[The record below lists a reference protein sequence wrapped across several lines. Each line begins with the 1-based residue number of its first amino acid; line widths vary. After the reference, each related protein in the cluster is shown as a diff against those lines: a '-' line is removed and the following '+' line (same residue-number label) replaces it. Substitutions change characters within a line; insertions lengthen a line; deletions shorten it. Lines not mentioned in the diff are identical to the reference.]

1 MEEEDNTKTND
12 DILTALLSMGFELE
26 DCQAAVQ
33 LGKLTVESAVE
44 WLLSRNSQPKENAH
58 RTANVCKLYMDPTE
72 VSNMDTFN
80 AGSSVDASASQ
91 ADGGSSPDCQPN
103 KPVSEAAE
111 EGDVVHDEEK
121 DAIQTRMFIND
132 KQREMK
138 KLFEEKQRNE
148 AKKQAILEKKQ
159 NKSARELVLKQIAED
174 REKQKTLHSSPT
186 KTNTSSPTTPTA
198 PTSENADNTSDD
210 TSQTPLTCNVL
221 IRHPNGQ
228 SLRNIF
234 DSDKHLQDVWD
245 YASDYFQEMENM
257 CLIQPFPRRDFTK
270 EDATKSLIEL
280 GLCPSVALVLKETD
294 GSQQAF
300 VSQGFNYQVAFQ
312 RTQVPRFLGLSDD
325 DDDDDDDDDS
335 VTSRSGFHSWGQG
348 QRLGEEGENE
358 EPHQEDPDAQN
369 QDHADDDELYELQ
382 DDGLLHHIDAFPVE
396 PRGGV
401 FSGVGMRLLP
411 EGDPRNET
419 FPEQNTSHMRE
430 LAVAAANTRHEHQSR
445 SRSPSSQH
453 RHPHHVQHQH
463 PPPPPQQQI
472 PHHRHH
478 HHHYHHHY
486 HPSVPTLAQ
495 LCLQYI
501 AVHFL
506 NPKEPTVSLNGLSE
520 QPAQALL
527 DYLRKEKLLKPRT
540 FRILH
545 AFLPCQLQKMCFD
558 SYAYVTNELLYEIRM
573 HTNLVHLSLN
583 SCSLITDSGL
593 QPLTA
598 LKKLKTLKLGSCRQ
612 LTDNCL
618 TPISALQSLATLV
631 LENTRVTDAGIIQ
644 YITDISMHQ
653 PPTLKC
659 LNLNRT
665 SATHKIFGPLTEL
678 PKLKVLLLEQT
689 MVSSLAGVEEL
700 AQLITLNISH
710 TKVDTDSIRFLSD
723 HQNLKY
729 LSLAHTS
736 NIQGDQALQY
746 VKSLKLKEIKL
757 PSRHHTT
764 DEGVLHLSEIPLSTL
779 DLTNYINVGDIGMT
793 GVGKIHSLRVLLLGN
808 TRLTDTGVNSL
819 KDLCNLEVL
828 YLDKTKM
835 TNACAAVFQSFPKLL
850 ELSLASTRISS
861 RFLKTQHLNNCV
873 MLERLNLS
881 KTRIDDT
888 GLVCLHLPL
897 LTLLN
902 LDGTRV
908 RPTAVSELKGCPK
921 LQRVT
926 LNNLVT
932 VSNNDDVTADSE
944 EDQQQQQQQAQQQQ
958 QQAQQLEQQD
968 VGGL

>member
-1 MEEEDNTKTND
+1 M
-12 DILTALLSMGFELE
+12 L
-26 DCQAAVQ
+26 
-33 LGKLTVESAVE
+33 
-44 WLLSRNSQPKENAH
+44 WLLSRNSQPNVKAPQ
-58 RTANVCKLYMDPTE
+58 TANTCRLYLDPRE
-72 VSNMDTFN
+72 VSNMD
-80 AGSSVDASASQ
+80 ASAVSISNASGLQTDVDDSSSSHLNSPSSQ
-91 ADGGSSPDCQPN
+91 LKEKEQKEEMEGQGGD
-103 KPVSEAAE
+103 ETE
-111 EGDVVHDEEK
+111 TVH
-121 DAIQTRMFIND
+121 TRMFVNE

-138 KLFEEKQRNE
+138 QKFEEKQRNE
-148 AKKQAILEKKQ
+148 AQKKAILEKMQ
-159 NKSARELVLKQIAED
+159 NKSARELVLKQIADD
-174 REKQKTLHSSPT
+174 RQHQKLLHSSPVSANVT
-186 KTNTSSPTTPTA
+186 SPTTPTA
-198 PTSENADNTSDD
+198 LPSISPDLTSDD
-210 TSQTPLTCNVL
+210 ANQSPLTCNVL

-245 YASDYFQEMENM
+245 YATDYFQEMENM

-270 EDATKSLIEL
+270 EDATKSLLEL
-280 GLCPSVALVLKETD
+280 GLCPSVALVLKKTD

-312 RTQVPRFLGLSDD
+312 KTQVPRFLGLSDD
-325 DDDDDDDDDS
+325 DDDDDDDD
-335 VTSRSGFHSWGQG
+335 TIPSRSGFHSWGQG
-348 QRLGEEGENE
+348 RRLGEEADNE
-358 EPHQEDPDAQN
+358 ESHREEQDGQEVQN
-369 QDHADDDELYELQ
+369 LEPEIHDDEELYELQ
-382 DDGLLHHIDAFPVE
+382 DDGLLHPVEAFPAE
-396 PRGGV
+396 LRTGV

-411 EGDPRNET
+411 EGDPRSET
-419 FPEQNTSHMRE
+419 LPEPNTSHMRE

-445 SRSPSSQH
+445 SRSPSSQQ
-453 RHPHHVQHQH
+453 RHHHHNQQQQQHQH
-463 PPPPPQQQI
+463 H
-472 PHHRHH
+472 HHRHH
-478 HHHYHHHY
+478 HHHHHY
-486 HPSVPTLAQ
+486 SPSVPSLAQ

-501 AVHFL
+501 AAHFL
-506 NPKEPTVSLNGLSE
+506 NPKEHTVPLHGLSE

-545 AFLPCQLQKMCFD
+545 AFLPCQLQKLCFD

-665 SATHKIFGPLTEL
+665 SCTHKIFGPLTEL

-700 AQLITLNISH
+700 TQLITLNISH

-729 LSLAHTS
+729 LSLAHTN

-757 PSRHHTT
+757 PSRHQTT
-764 DEGVLHLSEIPLSTL
+764 DEGILHLSEVPLTTL
-779 DLTNYINVGDIGMT
+779 DLTNYINVGDTGMT
-793 GVGKIHSLRVLLLGN
+793 GVGKIHSLKVLLLGN
-808 TRLTDTGVNSL
+808 TRITDTGMNSL

-828 YLDKTKM
+828 YLDRTKI
-835 TNACAAVFQSFPKLL
+835 TNASAAVFESFPRLL

-861 RFLKTQHLNNCV
+861 RFLKSQHLNSCV
-873 MLERLNLS
+873 QLERLNLS

-897 LTLLN
+897 LSLLN

-932 VSNNDDVTADSE
+932 VSTNEEVAADSE
-944 EDQQQQQQQAQQQQ
+944 EDQQQQQQQPEQQQQ
-958 QQAQQLEQQD
+958 QPEQQQEQQQEEQQQEA
-968 VGGL
+968 GEQ